1 MRRLITQHEM
11 DRRKAMSRASSDV
24 VDAIAKHSLT
34 SLEWAGVLNELQQ
47 LVIKYGLAE
56 EWEEE
61 PGNDGR

>member
-1 MRRLITQHEM
+1 
-11 DRRKAMSRASSDV
+11 MSRASSDV